1 MISTFLY
8 DTITIKN
15 FIKKEGKE
23 LTIFNIIIITEIMV
37 FLVALLYEIIT
48 MPTIVISEEDE

>member
-1 MISTFLY
+1 MISPFLS
-8 DTITIKN
+8 DTIKIRVL
-15 FIKKEGKE
+15 KKGKE
-23 LTIFNIIIITEIMV
+23 LMIFNIVIITEMIV